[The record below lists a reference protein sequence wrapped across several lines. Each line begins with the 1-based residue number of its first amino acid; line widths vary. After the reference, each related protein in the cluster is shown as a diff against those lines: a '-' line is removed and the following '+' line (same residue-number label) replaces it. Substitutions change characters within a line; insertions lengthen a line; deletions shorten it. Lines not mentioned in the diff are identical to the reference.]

1 MDFAC
6 DALGF
11 DDDQA
16 VLVDDEVVDLGDFA
30 FAFETEVVDHMDRI
44 RLAERPVEIE
54 RHLLLGF
61 VAVERL
67 PV

>member
-16 VLVDDEVVDLGDFA
+16 VLVDDEVIDLGDFA
-30 FAFETEVVDHMDRI
+30 FSFEAEVVDHMDRI
-44 RLAERPVEIE
+44 RFAKRSIEIE